1 MKKLRLNFT
10 QSVGEILTREE
21 LKSITGGDLGG
32 SGTWGVYLP
41 SNAPVN
47 TGSYHGSF
55 HAVGGSGKTAYET
68 FDGSTIIRGVNKETA
83 LAMID
88 GQSGAKWCCDSC
100 GSASWY

>member
-32 SGTWGVYLP
+32 SGKP
-41 SNAPVN
+41 
-47 TGSYHGSF
+47 
-55 HAVGGSGKTAYET
+55 AYEA
-68 FDGSTIIRGVNKETA
+68 FNGYTIIRGVNKETA
-83 LAMID
+83 LAMIN